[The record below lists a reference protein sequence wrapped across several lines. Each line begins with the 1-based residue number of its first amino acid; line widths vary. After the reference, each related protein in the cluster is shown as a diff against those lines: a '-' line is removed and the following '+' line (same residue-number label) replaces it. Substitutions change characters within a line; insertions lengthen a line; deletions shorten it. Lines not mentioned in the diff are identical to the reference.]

1 MNILWLS
8 WRDIKNPDAGG
19 AEKVAIEIAKRA
31 VINKHTVTIFTSS
44 FKSSKPKERVSKVK
58 IIRKG
63 NKVSCRFFAFL
74 HYIKNRRRYHIIID
88 EVNTLPFL
96 TPLFAKKKSVCL
108 IHQLAR
114 KYWFSNLPQPLSTIG
129 FLLENLYLM
138 IYKDVPTITVSK
150 STEKD
155 LKVLGFKNIKII
167 REGLNF
173 KPVYPKLK
181 ENLILFIGRLTPQK
195 GPVDAIYA
203 FKTIHSKL
211 PQMRLV
217 IIGKGQEKYVRYL
230 KSIVKKCRL
239 TKSVNFKGFISEV
252 NKISLL
258 KKAKII
264 LIPSVR
270 EGWCLVATEANA
282 CNCIPVGYN
291 VPGLRDSIKN
301 NKTGLLTNNNPKDL
315 ARASTSI
322 LSDERHRNI
331 MLNAGFIN
339 SLEFNWE
346 NTFLDFNKIIS
357 RVYEKQ

>member
-8 WRDIKNPDAGG
+8 WRDIKNPAAGG
-19 AEKVAIEIAKRA
+19 AEKVAIEVAKRF
-31 VINKHTVTIFTSS
+31 VRDNSIVTIFTSS
-44 FKSSKPKERVSKVK
+44 FEKAKSQEKVSGVN

-63 NKVSCRFFAFL
+63 NQLTCRLHAFL
-74 HYIKNRRRYHIIID
+74 YYRKNPDFNVVID
-88 EVNTLPFL
+88 EINTIPFF
-96 TPLFAKKKSVCL
+96 TNFYAKSKSIAL

-114 KYWFSNLPQPLSTIG
+114 QYWFSNLPQPLSTIG
-129 FLLENLYLM
+129 FILENLYLM
-138 IYKDVPTITVSK
+138 LYKDMLTITVSK

-155 LKVLGFKNIKII
+155 LKALGFKNIKII

-301 NKTGLLTNNNPKDL
+301 NKTGLLANNNPKDL

-331 MLNAGFIN
+331 MLNAGLIN